1 MIEPDES
8 TEPNSIAATITN
20 AAGADNQSKPPYR

>member
-1 MIEPDES
+1 MIEPHES
-8 TEPNSIAATITN
+8 IEPNSIAATLRN